1 MIGMSQ
7 TFEKKMNSLQAQNFQ
22 LEARLMQNE
31 AKVRKYKT
39 KLKSAMAEMQ
49 SHRLTVKPYMNTG
62 LKDVK
67 SPKDL

>member
-1 MIGMSQ
+1 
-7 TFEKKMNSLQAQNFQ
+7 
-22 LEARLMQNE
+22 MQNE

>member
-7 TFEKKMNSLQAQNFQ
+7 TFEKKMNGLQAQNFQ